1 MSGRALRAVP
11 EPLEVRCAAQSLE
24 RDEPLTGTASRVQRW
39 LLVEQSGPWGRN
51 ALTESRLAS
60 DVAARIDTA
69 ARRSGVRVVLI
80 RCPRTGPGASA
91 DTDADGSGTRRV
103 VFVHSSAQGC
113 WVEQTDLAP
122 AELARLGD
130 WDLGALARPEPP
142 GIGAPG
148 PPSLHLVCVNGR
160 HDPCCADLGRPVV
173 RALVAAGVAEVWEC
187 SHIGGD
193 RFAANVV
200 SLPEGI
206 YYGRVEPEEA
216 PALIADHRAGL
227 VDLVRYR
234 GRSCYPPVVQAAE
247 AFVRRH
253 LGERRLHAVS
263 VLDVQRDGERTTVE
277 VEAEGAPVMWVTVER
292 VLAEPQQL
300 TCHATE
306 PGGPWRYVVTDLR
319 TR

>member
-1 MSGRALRAVP
+1 LRAVP

-39 LLVEQSGPWGRN
+39 LLVEQSGPWGRH

-60 DVAARIDTA
+60 DVAVRIEAA

-80 RCPRTGPGASA
+80 RRPRTGPGAST
-91 DTDADGSGTRRV
+91 DTDAEGDGARHV
-103 VFVHSSAQGC
+103 LFVHSSAQGC
-113 WVEQTDLAP
+113 WVEQTELAP
-122 AELARLGD
+122 PELARLAD
-130 WDLGALARPEPP
+130 RDLGALARPEPP

-173 RALVAAGVAEVWEC
+173 RALVAAGVAELWEC

-193 RFAANVV
+193 RFAANLV
-200 SLPEGI
+200 SLPEGV
-206 YYGRVEPEEA
+206 YYGRVEPDEA
-216 PALIADHRAGL
+216 AALVADHRAGL
-227 VDLVRYR
+227 VTLNRYR

-263 VLDVQRDGERTTVE
+263 VLDVQRNDGRTTVE
-277 VEAEGAPVMWVTVER
+277 VEAEGAPVMWVTVEHA
-292 VLAEPQQL
+292 LAEPQQL

-306 PGGPWRYVVTDLR
+306 PGEPGRYVVTGLQAR
-319 TR
+319 